1 MPNDRKK
8 LTSRTQAEDRI
19 ALLTDRLAI
28 SLMLLKQ
35 RHGNDWNPWFGEGM
49 WTEDDGLGEILRQ
62 SKEYPEAVKVVDL
75 FITRS
80 ERDG

>member
-1 MPNDRKK
+1 MPSPTEEKK
-8 LTSRTQAEDRI
+8 LTRKQADAQI

-35 RHGNDWNPWFGEGM
+35 RHGGDWNPWFGEGM
-49 WTEDDGLGEILRQ
+49 WREADGLGEIMRL
-62 SKEYPEAVKVVDL
+62 SSEYPEAIKVVKL

-80 ERDG
+80 ER

>member
-1 MPNDRKK
+1 MPQPEKK
-8 LTSRTQAEDRI
+8 LTRAEYEARVD
-19 ALLTDRLAI
+19 LLTDRLAI

-49 WTEDDGLGEILRQ
+49 WNDADGLAEILRQ
-62 SKEYPEAVKVVDL
+62 SKEYPEAVSVVEL

-80 ERDG
+80 EK